1 MDTQAPPEVE
11 ILVDKPFSFAHR
23 GHQVQAFEP
32 AEQPQATTPECAALA
47 IAEGWARPVQASA
60 PAPAPRRAARQAPE
74 NKDAAEQR
82 TPADPA

>member
-1 MDTQAPPEVE
+1 MKDQATTEVE

-32 AEQPQATTPECAALA
+32 AEQPQVTTAECAALA

-60 PAPAPRRAARQAPE
+60 PAPTPRRAPRQAPE
-74 NKDAAEQR
+74 NKDAAQQR
-82 TPADPA
+82 TPSDAV